1 MGIMVGLLALL
12 LQAGPDVL
20 ERACV
25 RCHNEKT
32 RKGGLDLTRE
42 AALKD
47 GGESGPSVVPG
58 DAKRSLL
65 YRLVLHESDPHMP
78 SKGPKLPPAEQSAI
92 AVWID
97 AGATLGRTL
106 VDRSPKEVHWAFAPL
121 RKGSLARLDQ
131 GEPVDL
137 RTRVRRLRFDLTGLP
152 PTPEEFEEEYGHLVD
167 RLLADPEYGERWG
180 RHWLDVARYAD
191 SAGYES
197 DFDRK
202 TSYAYRDAVIRALN
216 ADLPFTDFVRW
227 QVAGDRLAPDDPV
240 ALALT
245 GFLTC
250 GPEATTTPTDTRRN
264 KEKYRSD
271 EIDDLVTTTA
281 QAFLGLT
288 VGCARCHDH
297 KYDPIPSREYY
308 QLAACFVSTKRQET
322 PLSPAHRRLL
332 EWLEPRRAAV
342 REANLRA
349 LGIPEEEK
357 EILRQPLH
365 PNNQTSAGLYKKHA
379 SAVNVPD
386 SALRERLTEG
396 ERAAWDR
403 LAVPGTPEIALTIVE
418 GEPRKAWLLGRGDVE
433 AKLEEVGP
441 GPLRAL
447 GGAWT
452 GEPRVALGRWL
463 TDLEGGA
470 GRLLARVIAN
480 RVWFHHFGEALVA
493 TPNDFGSQGERPA
506 DAELLEG
513 LASELISGGWRLKAL
528 HRRIVM
534 SPAYQAARRPVRLE
548 AEAIRD
554 AVLAVSGR
562 LDPKMYGPAV
572 RVRIPADAMVTRTK
586 DEYPKNAPETGRR
599 SVYVFVK
606 RSVMTPF
613 MECFDA
619 PAASA
624 SCGRRAQSTVAT
636 QAVTLLND
644 PFVRECAAAFAAR
657 AGSPE
662 RAFLLALGRPA
673 RPSEIEAARGMD
685 LRDLCHVL
693 FLINEFIYVD

>member
-1 MGIMVGLLALL
+1 MMAGLLALL
-12 LQAGPDVL
+12 LQTGPDVL
-20 ERACV
+20 ERSCV
-25 RCHNEKT
+25 RCHNEKI
-32 RKGGLDLTRE
+32 RKGGLDLSRE
-42 AALKD
+42 KALKQ
-47 GGESGPSVVPG
+47 GGESGAAVVPG
-58 DAKRSLL
+58 DAKKSLL
-65 YRLVLHESDPHMP
+65 YQLVTHGSDPHMP
-78 SKGPKLPPAEQSAI
+78 SKGPKLPPADVA
-92 AVWID
+92 AVAAWID
-97 AGATLGRTL
+97 AGALLGRTL
-106 VDRSPKEVHWAFAPL
+106 LDRSPKEIHWAFAPL
-121 RKGSLARLDQ
+121 RSGSLANLEK
-131 GEPVDL
+131 GEPVDRRML
-137 RTRVRRLRFDLTGLP
+137 VRRLRFDLTGLP
-152 PTPEEFEEEYGHLVD
+152 PTPGEFEEDYGVLVD
-167 RLLADPEYGERWG
+167 RLLASPEYGERWG

-202 TSYAYRDAVIRALN
+202 TSYAFRDAVIRALN
-216 ADLPFTDFVRW
+216 ADVPFTDFVRW
-227 QVAGDRLAPDDPV
+227 QLAGDRLAPDDPL

-250 GPEATTTPTDTRRN
+250 GPEATTTPTDSRRN

-322 PLSPAHRRLL
+322 PLSPAHRRLA

-342 REANLRA
+342 REANVQA

-379 SAVNVPD
+379 SAVNVSD
-386 SALRERLTEG
+386 AVLRGRLSGEERD
-396 ERAAWDR
+396 AWDR
-403 LAVPGTPEIALTIVE
+403 LAVTGTPETALTIVD
-418 GEPRKAWLLGRGDVE
+418 GESRKAWLLGRGDVD
-433 AKLEEVGP
+433 AKLEETAP
-441 GPLRAL
+441 GPLLAL
-447 GGAWT
+447 GRAWT

-480 RVWFHHFGEALVA
+480 RVWLHHFGEPLVA
-493 TPNDFGSQGERPA
+493 TPNDFGTQGDRPA
-506 DAELLEG
+506 DPELLDG
-513 LASELISGGWRLKAL
+513 LASELIAGGWRLKAL
-528 HRRIVM
+528 HRRIVL
-534 SPAYQAARRPVRLE
+534 SPAYRSARRPVRLD

-554 AVLAVSGR
+554 AMLAVSGR

-619 PAASA
+619 PSASA

-644 PFVRECAAAFAAR
+644 PFVRECAVAFAAR
-657 AGSPE
+657 AETPE

-673 RPSEIEAARGMD
+673 KPSELEESRGMD